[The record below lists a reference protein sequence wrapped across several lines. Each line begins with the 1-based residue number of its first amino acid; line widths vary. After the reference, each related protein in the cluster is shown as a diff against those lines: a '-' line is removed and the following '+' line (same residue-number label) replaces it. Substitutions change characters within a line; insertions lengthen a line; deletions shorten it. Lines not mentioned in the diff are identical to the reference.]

1 MPSSTSSFSPLF
13 ADLRTQ
19 RRPLGRFALELVAF
33 CLIVLCLDRALDAVL
48 RHGLDK
54 YYKLGEPAAV
64 LCVGHSHTILGLDGE
79 LLERSLG
86 APVTKYAADGV
97 GTIDRLAMIKHYFS
111 RQKAP
116 PPAVVIYDVDG
127 YTFTSEGLASNAYR
141 QFFPYMDEPE
151 MSSFIRDCC
160 TSKSD
165 LAMRELLRSL
175 RYDESLISRA
185 VRGYAGYRTNL
196 KVGRLDP
203 ARVKRQIED
212 NRVRRPKIDL
222 DNVHC
227 FEQTM
232 KTVLSHGSKFV
243 MVYVPTT
250 DLINS
255 VDGPT
260 QRRVVDML
268 RAYASTRQGVYF
280 LDYNK
285 GYESSYD
292 LFSDPVHLN
301 REGQRVVT
309 EKLAADLRAII
320 CTPPTS
326 GTGFGRDGLDSDL
339 RSGETTQS
347 GAAAR
352 LVLHLSESDGGDG
365 SLCPGDRAL
374 ARAILWFGRRGI
386 HPRSSRSMRARQ
398 PPKVVPAAGTG
409 PDGFSGLWARSAE
422 GLPFAPLHFVPS
434 HEGNGTSSMEGSSV
448 CSCECTSCGSW

>member
-1 MPSSTSSFSPLF
+1 
-13 ADLRTQ
+13 
-19 RRPLGRFALELVAF
+19 VAF
-33 CLIVLCLDRALDAVL
+33 CLIILCLDRALDAVL

-54 YYKLGEPAAV
+54 YYKLGEPATV
-64 LCVGHSHTILGLDGE
+64 LCVGHSHTILGVDGG
-79 LLERSLG
+79 LLERTLG
-86 APVTKYAADGV
+86 APVAKYAADGA
-97 GTIDRLAMIKHYFS
+97 GTIDRLAMIKHYFA
-111 RQKAP
+111 RQEGL
-116 PPAVVIYDVDG
+116 PPAVVVYDVDG
-127 YTFTSEGLASNAYR
+127 YTFTSEGLASNEYQ
-141 QFFPYMDEPE
+141 QFFPFMDEPE

-160 TSKSD
+160 TSESD

-175 RYDESLISRA
+175 RYTDSLIWRA

-250 DLINS
+250 DLVNS

-260 QRRVVDML
+260 QRRVVGML

-280 LDYNK
+280 LDYNDS
-285 GYESSYD
+285 YESRYD
-292 LFSDPVHLN
+292 LFSDPIHLN

-309 EKLAADLRAII
+309 EKLAEDLRAVI

-326 GTGFGRDGLDSDL
+326 DTGFGLDGLKSDL
-339 RSGETTQS
+339 QSGETPQS
-347 GAAAR
+347 RAATR
-352 LVLHLSESDGGDG
+352 LVLH
-365 SLCPGDRAL
+365 
-374 ARAILWFGRRGI
+374 
-386 HPRSSRSMRARQ
+386 
-398 PPKVVPAAGTG
+398 VPA
-409 PDGFSGLWARSAE
+409 
-422 GLPFAPLHFVPS
+422 S
-434 HEGNGTSSMEGSSV
+434 HGGG
-448 CSCECTSCGSW
+448 